1 MTFAKNINR
10 ICAERGTNLTTVVR
24 EVKGSSS
31 FTSAINKGS
40 LPKETE
46 MVEMANMLGC
56 TVMDF
61 FADVGS
67 PRTKALVFDDDTSDI
82 LRIYYSLSRREKHE
96 FMSMVYNFDHQDE
109 DEDDYEKTAAY

>member
-10 ICAERGTNLTTVVR
+10 ICAERGTNLTTIVK

-61 FADVGS
+61 FADVGN
-67 PRTKALVFDDDTSDI
+67 PRTKALVFDEDTCDI

-96 FMSMVYNFDHQDE
+96 FMSMVYNFDHQED
-109 DEDDYEKTAAY
+109 DEDDLETTATY